1 MGVAR
6 VFDNTPISRKLFIL
20 AAIYTVPILVLL
32 YFLVT
37 EINTRIDF
45 ATQELRG
52 TEYLRVTRKLLEHVP
67 QHRALLQGYLDGN
80 AGLRPAVL
88 AKQAQI
94 GQDVAELD
102 AVDARLGAALRSSAK
117 EAALRAQWQELAGR
131 SFQLK
136 SAESDDLH
144 GKVIAGVRDLIA
156 AVGDSSNLILDPD
169 LDSYYTMDNVV
180 VKLPEEQ
187 DLIAQEVQLAQGIA
201 ARKKLTPD
209 EKTQLVVLSV
219 QVKSDLDTT
228 QSEMTTA
235 FRNNP
240 AGNLAP
246 ALDAPTKDAVGA
258 ATAFQDLVGRRLVDA
273 AVVDVTP
280 DEIGTAGQR
289 ALDASFALWD
299 RAANELDALL
309 RARIVGFE
317 RTKYTEI
324 GVVAAVFVIVSLL
337 GYVISRRLSRRIG
350 ALARIADRIAA
361 GEVDQS
367 VEARGRD
374 EIGALGESFSALAHA
389 LRGTLDETRLLIDAA
404 RSGQMG
410 QRGNAEQFQGAYREL
425 VAGMNQL
432 LDAIT
437 APINEAAAVLERVQA
452 GDMTARM
459 RGEYRGDY
467 AKIKAALN
475 SALENLDGGLSQ
487 VAISADQVA
496 SAANAIAAGS
506 QSLAQG
512 ASEQA
517 SALEEVSAS
526 LQEMTSMTRRNAA
539 SSKEARSL
547 AEGARASAERG
558 VDSMARLSEAIER
571 IRGSANE
578 TAKIVKTIDEI
589 AFQTNLLALNAAVE
603 AARAGDAG
611 KGFAVVAEEVR
622 SLAMRSA
629 DAAKNTANLI
639 DVSVKNAENGVALNQ
654 EVLRNLTEIDEQVNK
669 VREVMVEIANASD
682 QQSQGIVQI
691 TAAVDQMNQVTQQNA
706 ANSEES
712 AAAADELSS
721 QANGLRG
728 TVAMYQL
735 SNAEVGRATQAM
747 PAPPPRAVRVVG
759 NGNGRRA
766 EARRL
771 IPFDEDE
778 RDADVLQSF

>member
-1 MGVAR
+1 MTS
-6 VFDNTPISRKLFIL
+6 FLDNTSISRKLFIL
-20 AAIYTVPILVLL
+20 AAIYTIPILFLL
-32 YFLVT
+32 YLLVA
-37 EINTRIDF
+37 EKNISIDF
-45 ATQELRG
+45 AAQEQRG

-67 QHRALLQGYLDGN
+67 QHRALLKSYLDGN
-80 AGLRPAVL
+80 QALRPAVL
-88 AKQAQI
+88 AKEAQI
-94 GQDVAELD
+94 GQDLAELD
-102 AVDARLGAALRSSAK
+102 AVDNRLGGSLRSSAK
-117 EAALRAQWQELAGR
+117 ETALKAQWQDLAGR
-131 SFQLK
+131 ALQLK
-136 SAESDDLH
+136 SAESEDAH
-144 GKVIAGVRDLIA
+144 GKLMASVRDLVA
-156 AVGDSSNLILDPD
+156 TVGDSSNLILDPD

-180 VKLPEEQ
+180 VKLPDTE
-187 DLIAQEVQLAQGIA
+187 DLLAQEMALAQGIA
-201 ARKKLTPD
+201 ARKKMTAD
-209 EKTQLVVLSV
+209 EKTQLVVLSGL
-219 QVKSDLDTT
+219 VKSDLDTT
-228 QSEMTTA
+228 QTEMGTA

-240 AGNLAP
+240 LGNLVP
-246 ALDAPTKDAVGA
+246 QLDAPVKDALSSGA
-258 ATAFQDLVGRRLVDA
+258 AFQDLVGRRVIDA
-273 AVVDVTP
+273 DTIDVTP
-280 DEIGTAGQR
+280 DELGAAGQR
-289 ALDASFALWD
+289 ALDANFALWD
-299 RAANELDALL
+299 RGVGELDNLL
-309 RARIVGFE
+309 RNRIAGFRQNEYTAVG
-317 RTKYTEI
+317 
-324 GVVAAVFVIVSLL
+324 VAAVVFVLVSLL
-337 GYVISRRLSRRIG
+337 GYAISRRLSRRIG
-350 ALARIADRIAA
+350 ELARTADRIAA
-361 GEVDQS
+361 GDVDQV

-374 EIGALGESFSALAHA
+374 EIGGLAQSFGALARA
-389 LRGTLDETRLLIDAA
+389 LHGTLDETRLLIEAA
-404 RSGQMG
+404 RNGQMA
-410 QRGNAEQFQGAYREL
+410 QRGNAAQFQGAYEDL
-425 VAGMNQL
+425 VQGVNQL

-459 RGEYRGDY
+459 EGAYRGDY

-475 SALENLDGGLSQ
+475 GALENLDGGLTQ

-496 SAANAIAAGS
+496 SAANAIASGS

-517 SALEEVSAS
+517 SALEEVSSS

-547 AEGARASAERG
+547 AEGARASAEKG
-558 VDSMARLSEAIER
+558 VDSMGRLSGAIER

-735 SNAEVGRATQAM
+735 SNAEVGRAVPAVA
-747 PAPPPRAVRVVG
+747 APPPARAVRIGG

-766 EARRL
+766 EARKL
-771 IPFDEDE
+771 IPLDDDE